1 MECVCTRK
9 HVEALREETTIADLT
24 LCVGVNHHTPEEERE
39 RGEGG
44 RERRVGDELMLMAA
58 MMHSYILVPN
68 VLDVSTNVS
77 GTVSGRL
84 HLSLEVINV
93 CIVL

>member
-39 RGEGG
+39 RGEGRGKRDGEG
-44 RERRVGDELMLMAA
+44 RGEWEM
-58 MMHSYILVPN
+58 S
-68 VLDVSTNVS
+68 
-77 GTVSGRL
+77 
-84 HLSLEVINV
+84 
-93 CIVL
+93 

>member
-44 RERRVGDELMLMAA
+44 REKRRRGKREGEERGEWEM
-58 MMHSYILVPN
+58 N
-68 VLDVSTNVS
+68 
-77 GTVSGRL
+77 
-84 HLSLEVINV
+84 
-93 CIVL
+93 

>member
-39 RGEGG
+39 RGRG
-44 RERRVGDELMLMAA
+44 REREEEREEGGKREE
-58 MMHSYILVPN
+58 
-68 VLDVSTNVS
+68 
-77 GTVSGRL
+77 SGR
-84 HLSLEVINV
+84 
-93 CIVL
+93 